1 MKYLEERASSIE
13 PLDDYKTISKKKNL
27 RIKLGID
34 PTAHD
39 VTLGWY
45 AILRMLRKYQ
55 EFGHTAVLILGEFTA
70 QVGDPSGKSDTRNR
84 VEEKDINKYSDS
96 VLTVVKNVLH
106 SDNLEVVSNK
116 DWLGTLSIQ
125 ELLNLSSSTTLAQML
140 ERDDFSN
147 RFESHSPISLI
158 EFFYPL
164 FQGYDSVATNADIEI
179 GGSDQLWNLMIG
191 REIQKFYN
199 QKPQVAMTYPLLVG
213 TDGSKKMSQSFNNYI
228 SITDSPENIYGK
240 LMSIP
245 DDAMWEYYLLLT
257 DISVKN
263 ISEYKKD
270 VQSNNI
276 NPFELK
282 KELGLTIL
290 EELTDKETANKA
302 ATYFESTTV
311 DKNIPESIPEII
323 INSDIDLHLPKFLV
337 ENNITKTN
345 SEGRRLIE
353 SSSVK
358 INDKIIN
365 NLDIN
370 SNDLINNVLHVG
382 KRRFFK
388 IISK

>member
-45 AILRMLRKYQ
+45 GILRMLRKYQ

-116 DWLGTLSIQ
+116 DWLGSLSIQ

-147 RFESHSPISLI
+147 RFKSHSPISLI

-228 SITDSPENIYGK
+228 SITDSPENIFGK

-257 DISVKN
+257 DISVKD
-263 ISEYKKD
+263 ITAYKED
-270 VQSNNI
+270 VRSNNI

-290 EELTDKETANKA
+290 EE
-302 ATYFESTTV
+302 
-311 DKNIPESIPEII
+311 
-323 INSDIDLHLPKFLV
+323 
-337 ENNITKTN
+337 
-345 SEGRRLIE
+345 
-353 SSSVK
+353 
-358 INDKIIN
+358 
-365 NLDIN
+365 
-370 SNDLINNVLHVG
+370 
-382 KRRFFK
+382 
-388 IISK
+388 